1 MIYSIKDMSAKE
13 KKNFQVRTPIA
24 VRGGIRAQFM
34 RSQSS
39 RKWWA
44 KRWFAFMEAM
54 QMGARL
60 GRGRSYAISGQ
71 VTSLE
76 VGQGMVVATVQGGS
90 QEAYRCE
97 FQFDVM
103 KASEKKEILGQLH
116 NRPMLVAQLLIHN
129 LPQTVARLFAAAGYP
144 LIPTEANSFRA
155 TCSCPDPV
163 VPCKH
168 LAAVFFLLTEAIE
181 QDPLLLLSL
190 RGISREELLGV
201 SSRARAAGPVAES
214 LPEESIEPAVAERGK
229 DPVFFWRGPGIGTP
243 DFGPAP
249 VLDGQAPLVRRLG
262 AIPFWRGEQ
271 RFLETMEQCGVRA
284 AVAGWHV
291 WAGDMTPRNL
301 DVTNQGHGLQPR
313 AGRVRAT
320 RLDEM

>member
-1 MIYSIKDMSAKE
+1 MSASR
-13 KKNFQVRTPIA
+13 KKGFQARTPIA

-34 RSQSS
+34 RSQAS

-44 KRWFAFMEAM
+44 KRWFAFMEAL

-76 VGQGMVVATVQGGS
+76 VGCGLVVAMVQGGS
-90 QEAYRCE
+90 QSAYRCE
-97 FQFDVM
+97 FRFEVM
-103 KASEKKEILGQLH
+103 SATEKRNILKQLH
-116 NRPMLVAQLLIHN
+116 GRPMLVAQLLIHN
-129 LPQTVARLFAAAGYP
+129 LPQAVERLFEAAGYP
-144 LIPTEANSFRA
+144 LIPTPENSFTA
-155 TCSCPDPV
+155 SCSCPDPI

-181 QDPLLLLSL
+181 QDPLLLLAL
-190 RGISREELLGV
+190 RGISREDLLGAN
-201 SSRARAAGPVAES
+201 SKQTSAPADSPDDLPVAGEKVES
-214 LPEESIEPAVAERGK
+214 K
-229 DPVFFWRGPGIGTP
+229 DPGCDPAFFWRGPGIGSP

-291 WAGDMTPRNL
+291 WAGDMTARNF
-301 DVTNQGHGLQPR
+301 DVTYQGRGLQPR
-313 AGRVRAT
+313 VGRVRAT